1 MFSGDESPFEGGEYS
16 CFPRYQHLLSV
27 VVSLTLRY
35 CHVGHVRGIPMIT
48 RIIQNNDLPVLVRT
62 A

>member
-35 CHVGHVRGIPMIT
+35 CHIGYVHAIPMIT
-48 RIIQNNDLPVLVRT
+48 RTIQNNDLPILMHK